1 MRTPVPAAK
10 FKRVRSV
17 VRVVSV
23 RGFSK
28 TKARLVR
35 SNTVRQSVSWIAPA
49 TSPGAPIGSDTLRI
63 TDITAA
69 RASNAL
75 RGITWLSKPR

>member
-10 FKRVRSV
+10 FRRLRSV
-17 VRVVSV
+17 VRVVSK

-35 SNTVRQSVSWIAPA
+35 SDTVRQSVSCIAPA

-63 TDITAA
+63 TDIIAA
-69 RASNAL
+69 RASKAL
-75 RGITWLSKPR
+75 RGVTRLSKPL